1 MRVGG
6 CLGGGRWA
14 AGLCAIAVLGTSA
27 VAASGA
33 FSPPASTTE
42 KAIVRAARAPLVD
55 YFNKD
60 ASALCSDFTQSAAA
74 SLARGQPGGKNCQ
87 KRVSG
92 AFAQGAILGAAKSHS
107 LLAATKATRVT
118 WHGNNARVVLTFTE
132 GQRAGKFTLEL
143 LRQDGRWRVAT
154 RPLLELVV
162 CDIRLYEGTCP
173 NKTPVVVLA
182 FMTEMT
188 SAPFIPPAIKH
199 VGGRVLKEYKAGAT
213 VMAQSGCLAC
223 HRIGDDGNRGPGQ
236 NLTHVGARL
245 DEAQIERAIRDPSE
259 PMPSFKNLP
268 TAKFHALVRFLELL
282 R

>member
-1 MRVGG
+1 M
-6 CLGGGRWA
+6 
-14 AGLCAIAVLGTSA
+14 
-27 VAASGA
+27 
-33 FSPPASTTE
+33 TE
-42 KAIVRAARAPLVD
+42 KAIVTAARAPLVD

-60 ASALCSDFTQSAAA
+60 AGALCSDFTQSAAA
-74 SLARGQPGGKNCQ
+74 TLARDQLGGKNCQ
-87 KRVSG
+87 KRVSR
-92 AFAQGAILGAAKSHS
+92 AFTQGAILGAAKSHS
-107 LLAATKATRVT
+107 LLATTKATHVT
-118 WHGNNARVVLTFTE
+118 WHGDKARVVLTFTE

-143 LRQDGRWRVAT
+143 LRRDGGWHVST
-154 RPLLELVV
+154 RPIMEVV
-162 CDIRLYEGTCP
+162 TCDIRLYEETCP
-173 NKTPVVVLA
+173 NKTSVVVLA

-188 SAPFIPPAIKH
+188 SAPFTPPAIKH

-245 DEAQIERAIRDPSE
+245 DEAQIERAIRDPSA

-268 TAKFHALVRFLELL
+268 TARFHALVRFLELL

>member
-1 MRVGG
+1 MR
-6 CLGGGRWA
+6 LGGWLRSGRRA
-14 AGLCAIAVLGTSA
+14 VGLCAVAVLGTAA

-33 FSPPASTTE
+33 FSSPTAVTE
-42 KAIVRAARAPLVD
+42 KAIVTAARAPLVD

-60 ASALCSDFTQSAAA
+60 ASALCSDFTRATAAT
-74 SLARGQPGGKNCQ
+74 LARGQAGGKNCQ
-87 KRVSG
+87 KRVSR

-107 LLAATKATRVT
+107 LLAATKATHIT
-118 WHGNNARVVLTFTE
+118 WHDGNARMVLTFTE

-143 LRQDGRWRVAT
+143 LRQDGRWLVAT
-154 RPLLELVV
+154 RPLLELVT

-173 NKTPVVVLA
+173 NSTPVTVLA

-188 SAPFIPPAIKH
+188 AAPFIPPVIEHA
-199 VGGRVLKEYKAGAT
+199 GGRVLREYKAGAT

-236 NLTHVGARL
+236 NLTHIGARL
-245 DEAQIERAIRDPSE
+245 DEAQIGRAIRDPSE

-268 TAKFHALVRFLELL
+268 KQSSTRS
-282 R
+282 